1 MKRILLILAICASC
15 AAVANAQSYG
25 NDIKQVFSIN
35 YQANVPVGS
44 STNFISNMSFEGFNI
59 NWTYFLT
66 GNFAVGMDLS
76 YNNYHENIGQ
86 KVYRPNPNT
95 AINAAQYRYTQVF
108 PIKAQA
114 KYFFTPNYP
123 VKVYA
128 GLGVGALSAGE
139 HIVIQDYD
147 AWNNNWAFI
156 RDCAVDAVVETKLKD
171 IDMKEQKNVFKTDKN
186 KKSYDYTVTLE
197 CSKNDCTWDV
207 DIKGSMTVENLLN
220 GWKVTKI
227 TVANSEEVRG
237 EIQR

>member
-25 NDIKQVFSIN
+25 NDIKQVYSIN

-44 STNFISNMSFEGFNI
+44 STDFISNMSFEGFNI

-147 AWNNNWAFI
+147 AWNNNWGFLLSPEIGVLIPIGMENNWGANI
-156 RDCAVDAVVETKLKD
+156 TAGYNWSTNKSTLGD
-171 IDMKEQKNVFKTDKN
+171 ITIDNRQSFYMNIGLYMALF
-186 KKSYDYTVTLE
+186 
-197 CSKNDCTWDV
+197 
-207 DIKGSMTVENLLN
+207 
-220 GWKVTKI
+220 
-227 TVANSEEVRG
+227 
-237 EIQR
+237 